1 MDALLAKEFGVID
14 KVSANLHRLK
24 SLFHFLMKINFI
36 YKKKIKFENL
46 PGKLLQHTI
55 LKYCS

>member
-36 YKKKIKFENL
+36 LKK
-46 PGKLLQHTI
+46 
-55 LKYCS
+55 